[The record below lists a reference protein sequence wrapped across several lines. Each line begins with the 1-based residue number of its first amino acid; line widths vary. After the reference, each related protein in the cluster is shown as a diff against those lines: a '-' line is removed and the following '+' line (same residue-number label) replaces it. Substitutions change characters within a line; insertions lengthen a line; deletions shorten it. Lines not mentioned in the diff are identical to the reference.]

1 MHQAFSAFFPTNM
14 VAISFLI
21 FNLFDSPCLAAIST
35 MAKEI
40 GNKKYFWF
48 AIAFQNINAYC
59 LSLMFYQIG
68 GLITGEVAFS
78 GATVA
83 AFIVAVI
90 IAYLLFR
97 PDPYKKA
104 KAAAAVE
111 AD

>member
-1 MHQAFSAFFPTNM
+1 
-14 VAISFLI
+14 
-21 FNLFDSPCLAAIST
+21 
-35 MAKEI
+35 
-40 GNKKYFWF
+40 
-48 AIAFQNINAYC
+48 
-59 LSLMFYQIG
+59 MFYQIG

-90 IAYLLFR
+90 IACLLFR

>member
-1 MHQAFSAFFPTNM
+1 
-14 VAISFLI
+14 
-21 FNLFDSPCLAAIST
+21 
-35 MAKEI
+35 
-40 GNKKYFWF
+40 
-48 AIAFQNINAYC
+48 
-59 LSLMFYQIG
+59 MFYQIG